1 MIKFDG
7 NRAWKQATTSMGAHR
22 ELLLALAGVF
32 FFLPSFALIMLIKQP
47 QVPPGASPEAV
58 LATLEPFVAAIA
70 PWMII
75 GSVVQ
80 ALGQLTLLE
89 LFGRGG
95 RSTVGE
101 ALRKG
106 GIGLLTYVV
115 VQLLTGFMMT
125 AVLFLA
131 LALGS
136 VISPVLGLALAVY
149 LVCQAYARLMTAGAV
164 IVLERQMN
172 PFVAL
177 VRAVSLTRGNGFRL
191 GNFLFL
197 LLIAFFVGFLVLTIV
212 VGILAALTMGEGRA
226 AEIVTG
232 FFSSAVTALAV
243 AWFAAITAAV
253 YRQLTG
259 AAPQEVR
266 APFE

>member
-1 MIKFDG
+1 MIKFDA
-7 NRAWKQATTSMGAHR
+7 NQAWKQSAAMMASHR
-22 ELLLALAGVF
+22 ELLLALIGVF
-32 FFLPSFALIMLIKQP
+32 FFLPSFALIMLFKQP
-47 QVPPGASPEAV
+47 QVPPGASPQAV
-58 LATLEPFVAAIA
+58 LATLEPFVASIA
-70 PWMII
+70 PWMIV
-75 GSVVQ
+75 GSILQ

-106 GIGLLTYVV
+106 AAGLLTYVV
-115 VQLLTGFMMT
+115 AQLLTGFMMT

-131 LALGS
+131 LGLGS
-136 VISPVLGLALAVY
+136 LISPVLGLALATY
-149 LVCQAYARLMTAGAV
+149 LVCQAYARFMTAGAV

-197 LLIAFFVGFLVLTIV
+197 LLMSFLVVFLVLTIV
-212 VGILAALTMGEGRA
+212 IGILGAVTMGEGRGA
-226 AEIVTG
+226 DIVTG
-232 FFSSAVTALAV
+232 FVSSAVTALAV

-253 YRQLTG
+253 YRQFTTERG
-259 AAPQEVR
+259 ATTQLD
-266 APFE
+266 